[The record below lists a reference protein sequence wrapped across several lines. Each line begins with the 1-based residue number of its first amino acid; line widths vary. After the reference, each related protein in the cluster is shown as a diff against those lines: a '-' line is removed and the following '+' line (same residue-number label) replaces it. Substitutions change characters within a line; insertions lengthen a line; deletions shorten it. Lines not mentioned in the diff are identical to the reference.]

1 MGGNLVTF
9 IPVASKLLISQEV
22 GFGCVL
28 SAIHDFGWNRLKGQG
43 AIYRFYSCEV
53 QGETWIFWVCNKP
66 TVLSDL
72 ASNSRV

>member
-28 SAIHDFGWNRLKGQG
+28 SAINDFGWNRLKGQG